1 MCILQIGYTVTRIQ
15 LCIDILRITIS
26 HRVALPSWQKRNP
39 ILISSYS
46 WKTRKKTKVSSLPPA
61 PSFGS
66 PGLPSMYLKLGTRKG
81 LLEEKKKKSPLP
93 FHLLPVL
100 FLPTPFFSRLK
111 LSLAGVKLPII
122 QSPNGYLNGGNM
134 RQPKSMRNVHAAKS
148 HISTG
153 SRMVR
158 TGHPFGH
165 RAEAGDAGRRGQPG
179 SRDTPANAKSSPISK
194 QEEESHLESGAF
206 GFCAQSAA
214 GARQPR
220 APQRITQAEQQPSSP
235 LGCAA

>member
-26 HRVALPSWQKRNP
+26 HRVALPSWQKTNP

-81 LLEEKKKKSPLP
+81 LVGGGGIRPLP

-111 LSLAGVKLPII
+111 LSLAGVKLPI
-122 QSPNGYLNGGNM
+122 QRPNGYLNGGNM

-214 GARQPR
+214 GARQPG